1 MEQAWESLNNFKNQ
15 QTICYKYDLDLKV
28 GIIKIQ
34 RPKHLNALNKY
45 VILDLEYILDHM
57 EKDTSIRSIIITGEG
72 EKAFVAGADIKEF
85 QKFDDNEAYTLSKL
99 GKEKVFNK
107 IEQLNKPVIAA
118 INGYA
123 LGGGLELALSCHIRV
138 ASENAQLGLPECTIG
153 LLPGY
158 GGTQR
163 LPKIIG
169 MGHAMEMILTGKM
182 IDSFE
187 AHRIGLVNYNVPSE
201 KLLTKCL
208 EIAKSFIK
216 TSPDSLLLAINSINN
231 SFFNKGDKIES
242 QNFAKLFKTQNFK
255 EGVAAFLEK
264 RKANYKASSINNSQR
279 REQNK

>member
-1 MEQAWESLNNFKNQ
+1 MEQTWELLNNFKEQ
-15 QTICYKYDLDLKV
+15 QTICYKYDLEAKV

-45 VILDLEYILDHM
+45 VISDLEFILDKM
-57 EKDTSIRSIIITGEG
+57 EKDTRVRSIIITGEG

-85 QKFDDNEAYTLSKL
+85 QNFDYNEAYALSKE

-107 IEQLNKPVIAA
+107 IEQLSKPVIAA

-138 ASENAQLGLPECTIG
+138 ASEKAQLGLPECTLG
-153 LLPGY
+153 VLPGY

-163 LPKIIG
+163 LPKIVG
-169 MGHAMEMILTGKM
+169 QGRAMEMILTGKM
-182 IDSFE
+182 IDSLE
-187 AHRIGLVNYNVPSE
+187 AHRIGLINYSVPLE
-201 KLLTKCL
+201 KLLIKCL
-208 EIAKSFIK
+208 EIAKSFLK

-231 SFFNKGDKIES
+231 SFFDNGDKVES

-264 RKANYKASSINNSQR
+264 RKADYEPLSTSSQI
-279 REQNK
+279 REKNK